1 MLGKALGINFPSII
15 DHFVFKKFNQLVIVV
30 EESKRTRKRWQES
43 KEPTPQLKKKNTQ
56 GNQET
61 EP

>member
-1 MLGKALGINFPSII
+1 MLGKALGIHFPSII

-43 KEPTPQLKKKNTQ
+43 KEPTPQLKKKKHTRKS
-56 GNQET
+56 GN
-61 EP
+61 